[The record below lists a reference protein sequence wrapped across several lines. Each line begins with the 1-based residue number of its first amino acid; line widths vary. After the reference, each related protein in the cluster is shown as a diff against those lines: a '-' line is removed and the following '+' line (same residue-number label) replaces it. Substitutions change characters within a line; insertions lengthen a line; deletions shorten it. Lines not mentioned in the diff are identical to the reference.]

1 MAYCVFCQH
10 DQQALVRCTLRW
22 IQVYTGT
29 ADRWKVSFNDLPFQ
43 LWFARNKQTRSKD
56 LHKIPY
62 MVLGCYSSSLTATKG
77 KHQLLVHQLLPL
89 SKVSLVADSPWLSST
104 PSAETLAR
112 RPSPSALGLKLIIW
126 KCSLLR
132 IRLTLSETLLGH
144 CFGRS
149 TQLIDRLRLRGFA
162 ASRARPCAK
171 TKLRT

>member
-22 IQVYTGT
+22 TQVYTGT
-29 ADRWKVSFNDLPFQ
+29 ADHWNVSFNDLTFQ
-43 LWFARNKQTRSKD
+43 LWFAKNKLTRSKD

-104 PSAETLAR
+104 PSAETSAR
-112 RPSPSALGLKLIIW
+112 TPSPQRFGTQVDNLEVFTSQNLTNAFRNRPWPLFWQKHPADRSPAPPRF
-126 KCSLLR
+126 CSKSKEL
-132 IRLTLSETLLGH
+132 
-144 CFGRS
+144 
-149 TQLIDRLRLRGFA
+149 
-162 ASRARPCAK
+162 
-171 TKLRT
+171 